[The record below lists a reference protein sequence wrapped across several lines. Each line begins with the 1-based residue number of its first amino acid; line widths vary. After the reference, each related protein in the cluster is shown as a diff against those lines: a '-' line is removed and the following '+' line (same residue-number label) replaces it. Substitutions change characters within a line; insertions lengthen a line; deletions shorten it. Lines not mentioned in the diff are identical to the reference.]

1 MQPINADAEDLKL
14 PSGFVFA
21 SLDEQIRAAR
31 EDLHRWIAV
40 MEPRTRN
47 QHGRYA
53 LHPLQY
59 AAGLQRRRSIVHT
72 LLALQRGSF
81 PKGV

>member
-1 MQPINADAEDLKL
+1 MHAVNLEAEDLKL

-21 SLDEQIRAAR
+21 SIDEQIRAAR

-40 MEPRTRN
+40 MEPRTRVD
-47 QHGRYA
+47 HGRYA
-53 LHPLQY
+53 MHPLQY

-72 LLALQRGSF
+72 LLALQRGNF
-81 PKGV
+81 P